1 MRSNNG
7 NGNYGAMSGMGDYE
21 IFGVKVPDAGELLQT
36 AQNAIVGQ
44 AANAVV
50 TSPTI
55 KAAAA
60 TGAVSA
66 LSTKISEFIL
76 KNKTPLMYGGAA
88 VAVLITAKMMIGK
101 KSA

>member
-7 NGNYGAMSGMGDYE
+7 NGNYGAMSGMGEYE

-50 TSPTI
+50 TSSTV

-66 LSTKISEFIL
+66 LSNKISEFVL
-76 KNKTPLMYGGAA
+76 KNKTLLIYGGGA
-88 VAVLITAKMMIGK
+88 VAVLLAAKLFVGK
-101 KSA
+101 KA